1 MLASRLFPA
10 EIEFLPNLVAFL
22 EAALEESGAGPKEI
36 FDIELAADEI
46 FTNIAS
52 YAYGKEKGEV
62 EVTITSDEHSII
74 ISLIDSG
81 APFNPLSLPS
91 PDTTLGID
99 DRKIGGLGIHLVRKL
114 MDNVTYMQENG
125 RNILTLEKKRG
136 KRR

>member
-10 EIEFLPNLVAFL
+10 EIEFLPDLVAFL
-22 EAALEESGAGPKEI
+22 EEALEKSGAGPKEI
-36 FDIELAADEI
+36 FDIELATDEI

-62 EVTITSDEHSII
+62 EVTIRSDEHSITI
-74 ISLIDSG
+74 TLTDSG

-99 DRKIGGLGIHLVRKL
+99 ERKIGGLGIYLVREL
-114 MDNVTYMQENG
+114 MDNVTYLRENG
-125 RNILTLEKKRG
+125 RNILTIVKRG
-136 KRR
+136 GGE